1 MKATIQTQGKQY
13 TVTEGDVLVLNRYPE
28 TDAGSKI
35 EINEVLTLGEGKE
48 FKLGS
53 PFVDGAK
60 VTATILENKR
70 GRKVVIFK
78 KKKRNRLSGFF
89 VRATKM
95 CRKTPKISSKRRA
108 SPKVA
113 SLR

>member
-13 TVTEGDVLVLNRYPE
+13 TVQEGDVLVLNRYPD
-28 TDAGSKI
+28 TDTGAKI

-48 FKLGS
+48 FKLGA

-60 VTATILENKR
+60 VTATILENRR

-78 KKKRNRLSGFF
+78 KKKRKGYHRRRGHRQELS
-89 VRATKM
+89 VI
-95 CRKTPKISSKRRA
+95 KIDSIEA
-108 SPKVA
+108 
-113 SLR
+113 

>member
-53 PFVDGAK
+53 PFVNGAK

-78 KKKRNRLSGFF
+78 KKKRQRLPPSSWTPPRAFRNQDRLHRF
-89 VRATKM
+89 VTILEETRYG
-95 CRKTPKISSKRRA
+95 P
-108 SPKVA
+108 
-113 SLR
+113 